1 MTLESA
7 QYSVDHTTK
16 NILKNQAAKAVSP
29 PPWGFFKRA
38 EAYEANPK
46 TSLKTEKPETRRG
59 QTTTDPRWAWAPEET
74 TTLKPGQ
81 AFYNTEAWKLGERH

>member
-1 MTLESA
+1 MENLAIHLDLHVFISEETRGYTDRE
-7 QYSVDHTTK
+7 
-16 NILKNQAAKAVSP
+16 NGN
-29 PPWGFFKRA
+29 FKRA